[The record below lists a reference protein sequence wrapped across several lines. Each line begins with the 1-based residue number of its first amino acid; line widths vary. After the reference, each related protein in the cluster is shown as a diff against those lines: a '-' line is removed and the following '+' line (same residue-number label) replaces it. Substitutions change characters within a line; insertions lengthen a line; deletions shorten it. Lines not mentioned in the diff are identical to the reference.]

1 MPAPE
6 VVIPLLEGHVG
17 SIANGG
23 EGAALF
29 VKMCKEVMLATV
41 HKDQT
46 DWTFVNISDID
57 ETSAATATAPET
69 GAVLYG
75 MLIGYVNATTTDEAI
90 VAVCDDAD
98 GTIAAFAAGDTRVT
112 DDPKVQIKLQAA
124 ATEGTE
130 ELWPY
135 LFPRGIPFASYM
147 SFVADGE
154 DGTNPATGD
163 IRAWILYRTGTTILI

>member
-23 EGAALF
+23 ESAALF
-29 VKMCKEVMLATV
+29 VKMCKEIMLSTS

-46 DWTFVNISDID
+46 DWEFKPIEDID

-75 MLIGYVNATTTDEAI
+75 MLVGQLSADASEDYL
-90 VAVCDDAD
+90 AVCDDSD

-112 DDPKVQIKLQAA
+112 DIPKIQVWLQAA
-124 ATEGTE
+124 ATDLTE

-135 LFPRGIPFASYM
+135 VFPKGIPFTNYM

-154 DGTNPATGD
+154 DGTNPATDD
-163 IRAWILYRTGTTILI
+163 IRCWVLYRTGTTILI